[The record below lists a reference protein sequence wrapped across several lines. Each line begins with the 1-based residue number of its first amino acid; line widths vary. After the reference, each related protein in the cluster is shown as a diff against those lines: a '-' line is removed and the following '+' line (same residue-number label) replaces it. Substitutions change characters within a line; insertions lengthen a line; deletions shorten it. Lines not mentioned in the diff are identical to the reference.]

1 MGIQFELNNGKKIL
15 IGTQES
21 GKFKAAIDKA
31 IEKNLRV
38 DSSFDNLLIA
48 NQRKNDRTLKTDSSP
63 DLQAAASEREALR
76 AATAA

>member
-38 DSSFDNLLIA
+38 DSSFDN
-48 NQRKNDRTLKTDSSP
+48 QRKNDRTLKTDSSP
-63 DLQAAASEREALR
+63 DLQTAASEREALR